1 MWVCMVINVMVIT
14 VCQNVRLY
22 SKKIYRLYF
31 LSALK
36 RLKKFSEMR
45 KLNLLKRV
53 INVEN
58 RED

>member
-1 MWVCMVINVMVIT
+1 MFVWFAWQRLVRIPE
-14 VCQNVRLY
+14 VRLY